1 MMRPTF
7 GQPLSG
13 IVNNSNCRIDLV
25 DGALAVTSPYS
36 DTFVAQLKAA
46 IPASDRKWDVAS
58 KRWMVSPSFANRL
71 QGLILLHYGVTVSL
85 PQATGRAPQNEMRL
99 LDVRYIGAAKQREDG
114 TETAFGWSAGA
125 WSVIFPKGVLLEW
138 FGQTARP
145 DEAIT
150 LYGVLGVSQSA
161 DTVELKQAWKRL
173 ARSYHPDVC
182 KEPGATEQFHAI
194 QNAYEIL
201 GNETKRAKY
210 NAGLQF
216 EAMSKAHTP
225 GAKRYEIHSE
235 WRSPLRCGWLLV
247 EGQARLGRFVVSKV
261 IQWQDITNDSGMV
274 LVTSWAAGDDTFK
287 ESWVTA

>member
-1 MMRPTF
+1 MRPVF

-25 DGALAVTSPYS
+25 SEGLAITSPY
-36 DTFVAQLKAA
+36 DANFVAALKAT
-46 IPASDRKWDVAS
+46 IPASDRKWDGDS
-58 KRWMVSPSFANRL
+58 KRWMVSPSYGSQL
-71 QGLILLHYGVTVSL
+71 QTLITQHYGATVSL
-85 PQATGRAPQNEMRL
+85 PQATGRAPQSEMRL

-114 TETAFGWSAGA
+114 TATASGWANGA

-145 DEAIT
+145 DEAQT

-161 DTVELKQAWKRL
+161 DAVELKQAWKRL

-182 KEPGATEQFHAI
+182 KEPGATEQFHLVQA
-194 QNAYEIL
+194 AYEIL

-216 EAMSKAHTP
+216 EAMTKAHAP
-225 GAKRYEIHSE
+225 RQVVSQNE
-235 WRSPLRCGWLLV
+235 WRSPLRCGLILV
-247 EGQARLGRFVVSKV
+247 EGQARLGRFIVSKV
-261 IQWQDITNDSGMV
+261 IQWADIVNDRNEV